1 MAAAIEQSVLDN
13 LNISQRP
20 QAKGGDEIGQE
31 EFLKLMTAQVNNQD
45 PMKPMTDGEF
55 FSQIAQFSSVAGIQ
69 DLQSSFSQ
77 VATALQSNQALQ
89 ASTMVGRTVMIPSG
103 EAVFNG
109 SDPVTGKVGVE
120 DATSGLT
127 INILDASGAV
137 VRSMNLGAQNSGAVN
152 FSWDGLDDMGERL
165 SAGDYTIEAIAL
177 TGGESIQLGTLL
189 AEKVESVTLGS
200 AGVTLDLASDRS
212 VPISGIKQVM

>member
-1 MAAAIEQSVLDN
+1 M
-13 LNISQRP
+13 
-20 QAKGGDEIGQE
+20 
-31 EFLKLMTAQVNNQD
+31 
-45 PMKPMTDGEF
+45 
-55 FSQIAQFSSVAGIQ
+55 
-69 DLQSSFSQ
+69 
-77 VATALQSNQALQ
+77 
-89 ASTMVGRTVMIPSG
+89 
-103 EAVFNG
+103 
-109 SDPVTGKVGVE
+109 E

>member
-1 MAAAIEQSVLDN
+1 MPAIEQSTLEN

-20 QAKGGDEIGQE
+20 QAKSGSEIGQE
-31 EFLKLMTAQVNNQD
+31 EFLKLMTAQMNNQD

-55 FSQIAQFSSVAGIQ
+55 FTQIAQFSSVAGIQ
-69 DLQSSFSQ
+69 DLQDSFSQ

-109 SDPVTGKVGVE
+109 EEPVSGKVSVT
-120 DATSGLT
+120 DATNALT
-127 INILDASGAV
+127 INILDTSGQV
-137 VRSMNLGAQNSGAVN
+137 VRTLFTGAQNPGAVD
-152 FSWDGLDDMGERL
+152 FSWDGRSDEGEVMG
-165 SAGDYTIEAIAL
+165 AGDYTIEAIAQ
-177 TGGESIQLGTLL
+177 TGGESIQLATLL

-200 AGVTLDLASDRS
+200 GGVMLDLASDRS
-212 VPISGIKQVM
+212 VPLSGVKQVM

>member
-1 MAAAIEQSVLDN
+1 MAASIEQSVLDN

-137 VRSMNLGAQNSGAVN
+137 VRSMNMGAQNSGSVN
-152 FSWDGLDDMGERL
+152 FSWDGLDNMGERL

-200 AGVTLDLASDRS
+200 GGVTLDLASDRS
-212 VPISGIKQVM
+212 VPIASIKQVM